1 MDSEAATTGLVGSGV
16 EAKIA
21 SVGTSLARS
30 IGAVLAALPSGPL
43 GPVDLARSLGLGK
56 VLTSRTLKALRNR
69 DPLAVVYLAPGP
81 EPLRRLLRSAAR
93 HGAPADL
100 VADADEAVR
109 QFELLIRQEAGD
121 RSALDVIIS
130 AWLPEARQEF
140 ELRRKQS
147 AFKAMSQLKGV
158 MAETNLATVM
168 VHPNPDGRNL
178 DVVWV
183 SGLLGLHR
191 LRPRVG
197 VKFATRRI
205 TNGDSPRRPTS
216 LDGVP
221 VDDLIGVRLDDFCS
235 SPPPRLEIHR
245 VGEVVHYTLADHGF
259 GLRSA
264 VDLVFAEVNL
274 AELAR
279 FVPAEKKRKAYFF
292 AEIGTPTKT
301 LHFDVFVHEDVYPG
315 SSPQMVMYDTA
326 LDGVADVN
334 DPARDIDRLE
344 MGETVRDMGQGAAAL
359 RTGDVPDYASLIRL
373 VGTKMSWDLQAF
385 RGYRCR
391 IDYPIYGC
399 QVAMTFDPPGPPG
412 TS

>member
-1 MDSEAATTGLVGSGV
+1 MKSQVDTAELDLAGSGL
-16 EAKIA
+16 EAKVA
-21 SVGTSLARS
+21 SVGESLARS
-30 IGAVLAALPSGPL
+30 IGAVLDALPW
-43 GPVDLARSLGLGK
+43 GPVGPADLARNLGLDK

-69 DPLAVVYLAPGP
+69 DPLAVVHLAPGP

-93 HGAPADL
+93 HGVPADL

-109 QFELLIRQEAGD
+109 RFELMIRQEAGD
-121 RSALDVIIS
+121 RSSLDVIIS

-168 VHPNPDGRNL
+168 VHPSPDGRNL
-178 DVVWV
+178 DLVWV

-197 VKFATRRI
+197 VKLTTRRI
-205 TNGDSPRRPTS
+205 TNGDCPRRPMS

-221 VDDLIGVRLDDFCS
+221 VDDLTGVRLDDFCS
-235 SPPPRLEIHR
+235 SPPPGLEIHR
-245 VGEVVHYTLADHGF
+245 VGEVVQYTLADHGF
-259 GLRSA
+259 GPRSA
-264 VDLVFAEVNL
+264 VDLVFAEVDL
-274 AELAR
+274 AELPR
-279 FVPAEKKRKAYFF
+279 FVPTERKRKAYFF
-292 AEIGTPTKT
+292 AEIATPAKT

-315 SSPQMVMYDTA
+315 SSPRLVMYDTA

-334 DPARDIDRLE
+334 DASRNMDRLE
-344 MGETVRDMGQGAAAL
+344 MSETVQAMGRGAAAP
-359 RTGDVPDYASLIRL
+359 RTADVPDYASLIRL
-373 VGTKMSWDLQAF
+373 VCAKMSWDFPAF

-399 QVAMTFDPPGPPG
+399 QVAMTFDPPAPP
-412 TS
+412 